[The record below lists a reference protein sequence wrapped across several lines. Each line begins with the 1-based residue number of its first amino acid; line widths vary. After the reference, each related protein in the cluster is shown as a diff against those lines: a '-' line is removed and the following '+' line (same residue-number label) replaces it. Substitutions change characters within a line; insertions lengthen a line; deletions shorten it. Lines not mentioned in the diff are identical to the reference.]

1 MHDYNVTFDHPAGD
15 FTETIT
21 VCAYNIRQARQLA
34 QFHKRYGDF
43 DGIPAN
49 RIKVTVKRIFDR

>member
-1 MHDYNVTFDHPAGD
+1 MHDYIVIFDYPAGD
-15 FTETIT
+15 FLETIT

-34 QFHKRYGDF
+34 QFHKRHADF

-49 RIKVTVKRIFDR
+49 RIKVSVKRIYDR